1 MEAIVKTHNNTVEAA
16 PAASTTQAQINKEN
30 VSGDSTTKANAIA
43 LPIVISQWQKN
54 SREILRVRLD
64 AYKGQT
70 VIDCRA
76 WYGEPDNL
84 KAGRGGLTLSVKH
97 LPALAAALETA
108 LKQAYTNGLLQEGGD
123 D

>member
-1 MEAIVKTHNNTVEAA
+1 MINTTTVPLSNTQEGAQAPSLQNTLTTTETAPRLKTEATIGFVP
-16 PAASTTQAQINKEN
+16 PAV
-30 VSGDSTTKANAIA
+30 VSE
-43 LPIVISQWQKN
+43 WQKN
-54 SREILRVRLD
+54 SREILRIRLD

-97 LPALAAALETA
+97 LPALAAGLVEALDLA
-108 LKQAYTNGLLQEGGD
+108 RRHGLLERLD
-123 D
+123 E